1 MNKNMNKRGIS
12 PVIATVMLVV
22 IAIILFLLVYLW
34 ITSFQKE
41 AVLKFNSPIET
52 ACLRIS
58 FNAMITG
65 ANPNKNIQITN
76 MADLPIH
83 RFELYNV
90 NSSGTTKI
98 TTPGEEILDIS
109 PAGSTTFSGISCSK
123 IKVVPYLLGKT
134 KAGKEKE
141 YACEKQA
148 KTFNC

>member
-1 MNKNMNKRGIS
+1 MNKKRYNRKGLS

-34 ITSFQKE
+34 ISSFQKE

-52 ACLRIS
+52 ACLRVS

-65 ANPNKNIQITN
+65 SGSNIQITN

-83 RFELYNV
+83 RFELYSV
-90 NSSGTTKI
+90 DSGGSTTKLPNEG
-98 TTPGEEILDIS
+98 TRDIS
-109 PAGSTTFSGISCSK
+109 PAGSTTFSGITCQK
-123 IKVVPYLLGKT
+123 IKIVPYLLGKT
-134 KAGKEKE
+134 KAGKEIE